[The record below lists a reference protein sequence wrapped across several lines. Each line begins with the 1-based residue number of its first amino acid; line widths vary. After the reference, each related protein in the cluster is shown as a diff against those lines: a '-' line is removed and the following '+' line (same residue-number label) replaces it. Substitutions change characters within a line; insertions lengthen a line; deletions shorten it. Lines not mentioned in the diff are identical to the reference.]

1 MREILFR
8 SSVSYEELA
17 KIVTEIAGIINWR
30 PLTYIYNDNRKKIVI
45 HGHLI
50 YVGRLLS
57 KPINWKLGKTAR
69 LIKGHKERIRAAT
82 VKICNNNFI
91 PQLINR
97 VICKLYSLKTRANE
111 NIEKYQIIA
120 DQTIFDNDMTS
131 LYELSERPNR
141 LAGDIS
147 TLIRRI
153 SGQV

>member
-1 MREILFR
+1 M
-8 SSVSYEELA
+8 
-17 KIVTEIAGIINWR
+17 INWR
-30 PLTYIYNDNRKKIVI
+30 PLTYIYNDNREEVVTP
-45 HGHLI
+45 GHLI
-50 YVGRLLS
+50 YLDQLIS
-57 KPINWKLGKTAR
+57 KPINWKLGKIAR
-69 LIKGHKERIRAAT
+69 LIKGHNERVRAPT

>member
-1 MREILFR
+1 M
-8 SSVSYEELA
+8 
-17 KIVTEIAGIINWR
+17 INWR
-30 PLTYIYNDNRKKIVI
+30 PLTYIYNDNREEVVTP
-45 HGHLI
+45 GHLI
-50 YVGRLLS
+50 YLDQLIS
-57 KPINWKLGKTAR
+57 KPINWKLGKIAR
-69 LIKGHKERIRAAT
+69 LIKWHNERVRAPT

-97 VICKLYSLKTRANE
+97 VICKLYSLKT
-111 NIEKYQIIA
+111 
-120 DQTIFDNDMTS
+120 MTS